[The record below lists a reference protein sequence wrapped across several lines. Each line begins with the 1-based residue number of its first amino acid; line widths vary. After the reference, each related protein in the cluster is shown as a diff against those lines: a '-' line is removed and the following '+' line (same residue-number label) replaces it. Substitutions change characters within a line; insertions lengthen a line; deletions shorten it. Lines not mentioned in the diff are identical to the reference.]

1 MSLADAVLAPADS
14 VRSTVLRLASP
25 WLAPLY
31 ADRRRRVWWLGV
43 VSLVSAFAVTGL
55 VPLWSLALGPVVLG
69 VPHLVSDVRYLVVRP
84 GLHRRALLAVFL
96 GAPLMATSLG
106 APPAIGMLGIVPAVL
121 ATSSLRWTWRLG
133 LALVTWA
140 ALSWLAWVAPHEFQL
155 GFVHAHNLVAVA
167 LWWSLS
173 SRTASM
179 AWIPALTLVG
189 ALAIMAGALDPLV
202 TLAGGWSAPWTGTSF
217 TEFVET
223 TTPAMDPTLAAR
235 LVLSFCFLQSVH
247 YAVWLRLV
255 PDDERVRPTPRTF
268 RASWASLRGDFG
280 LAPLLVLTAICLG
293 VAAWGAFSLPEA
305 RLGYLRLA
313 AFHGYLELAIA
324 ARWFVHG
331 RAT

>member
-1 MSLADAVLAPADS
+1 MSLADTVLAPADS
-14 VRSTVLRLASP
+14 VRSTALRLASP
-25 WLAPLY
+25 WLSPLY
-31 ADRRRRVWWLGV
+31 ADRQRRVWWSGV
-43 VSLVSAFAVTGL
+43 VSIVSAFAVTGL

-84 GLHRRALLAVFL
+84 GLHRRALLVVSL

-106 APPAIGMLGIVPAVL
+106 APPVVGALAMFPAVL
-121 ATSSLRWTWRLG
+121 VTSSLRGTWKLAV
-133 LALVTWA
+133 ALVGCA
-140 ALSWLAWVAPHEFQL
+140 ALSWLAWARPYEFQL
-155 GFVHAHNLVAVA
+155 GFVHGHNLVAVA

-173 SRTASM
+173 SRTPSM
-179 AWIPALTLVG
+179 AWIPALTLLG
-189 ALAIMAGALDPLV
+189 AVAIMAGALDPLV
-202 TLAGGWSAPWTGTSF
+202 TLAGGWSAPFTGTSF

-255 PDDERVRPTPRTF
+255 PDDERVRPAPRTF
-268 RASWASLRGDFG
+268 RASWTSLVDDFG
-280 LAPLLVLTAICLG
+280 LAPLLVLTALGLG
-293 VAAWGAFSLPEA
+293 VAAWGAFSLTAA